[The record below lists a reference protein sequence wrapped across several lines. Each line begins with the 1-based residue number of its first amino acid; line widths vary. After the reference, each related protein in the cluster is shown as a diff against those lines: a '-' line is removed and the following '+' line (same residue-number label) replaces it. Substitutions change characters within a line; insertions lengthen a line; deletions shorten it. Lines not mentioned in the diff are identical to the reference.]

1 MIKNLS
7 ESARQDQKR
16 KFFRLIIFTLILFMA
31 LRLPLDSDFWWHI
44 RAGQLSIENKTPV
57 LHDLTSFTAFNS
69 PWINHSWLSQIF
81 YFFLFSIFGNV
92 GVMIGVAILATLS
105 QYFVYRRLKNNEIF
119 NGFTILLCVLTTA
132 VVWSPRP
139 QLLSLV
145 LFSILTYLLF
155 EKEVFQN
162 RWILF
167 AFPILFLIWGNLHAG
182 FSIGILLLGTFI
194 VGLFLDILFSNE
206 KIEKEKYKL
215 IVYWLILIAICSLI
229 VMVNPNGSGI
239 WKVQF
244 STMSIPSLQNL
255 IPEWASPDFHELYQ
269 QPFLWLWIILV
280 FLLLANK
287 SKYSFTVIIPF
298 VLLGALGFI
307 SRRNYVYFAIFSI
320 PVLSLEL
327 QRFYD
332 QYIKESYIYT
342 RCLNNIKKYNKE
354 PNYLFSKIINL
365 IFIGCL
371 WFLTIGK
378 IIYLG
383 SPTIYNYYETN
394 SFPKMASNFLL
405 TNDNNDLR
413 CLNSYAW
420 GGYLS
425 WMLPE
430 KKIFIDGRTDLY
442 GEVIIQDWI
451 EMVNGGQK
459 WGEKFDY
466 YNVNCVILEND
477 RPIIEKLSADSWKT
491 IFKDD
496 ISIVMIKPD

>member
-1 MIKNLS
+1 LTKNLTES
-7 ESARQDQKR
+7 EQQDQKR

-31 LRLPLDSDFWWHI
+31 IRLPLDSDFWWHI
-44 RAGQLSIENKTPV
+44 RAGQLSLENKAPV
-57 LHDLTSFTAFNS
+57 LQDLTSFTAFNS

-81 YFFLFSIFGNV
+81 YFFLFSVFGNI
-92 GVMIGVAILATLS
+92 GVMLGVAILATLS
-105 QYFVYRRLKNNEIF
+105 QFFVYRRLKNNEII

-139 QLLSLV
+139 QLFSLV
-145 LFSILTYLLF
+145 LFSILTYLLY
-155 EKEVFQN
+155 EKEIFQN

-167 AFPILFLIWGNLHAG
+167 AIPFLFLIWGNLHAG
-182 FSIGILLLGTFI
+182 FSIGILLLGSYI
-194 VGLFLDILFSNE
+194 VGLFLDILFSNK
-206 KIEKEKYKL
+206 KIGKELYTL
-215 IVYWLILIAICSLI
+215 IVFWIILITICSLI
-229 VMVNPNGSGI
+229 VMINPNGFGI

-244 STMSIPSLQNL
+244 STISIPSLQNL

-269 QPFLWLWIILV
+269 QPFLWLSTLLV
-280 FLLLANK
+280 FLFMANK
-287 SKYSFTVIIPF
+287 SKYSFTVILPF

-327 QRFYD
+327 QSFYD
-332 QYIKESYIYT
+332 QYIKELYIYK
-342 RCLNNIKKYNKE
+342 CWLNNIKKFNKE
-354 PNYLFSKIINL
+354 PNSQFSKIINL

-378 IIYLG
+378 IVYLG
-383 SPTIYNYYETN
+383 SPTIYNYYITK
-394 SFPKMASNFLL
+394 SFPKAASGFLL
-405 TNDNNDLR
+405 KNENNNLR

-430 KKIFIDGRTDLY
+430 IKIFIDGRTDLY

-459 WGEKFDY
+459 WSEKFDY
-466 YNVNCVILEND
+466 YNINCVILENN
-477 RPIIEKLSADSWKT
+477 RPIIEKLSAASWKT
-491 IFKDD
+491 IYNDD
-496 ISIVMIKPD
+496 ISIVKIKPD